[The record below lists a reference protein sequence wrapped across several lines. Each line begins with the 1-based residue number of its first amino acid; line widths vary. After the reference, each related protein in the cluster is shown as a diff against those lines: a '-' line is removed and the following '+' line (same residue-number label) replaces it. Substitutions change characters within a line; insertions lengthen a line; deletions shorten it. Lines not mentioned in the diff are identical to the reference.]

1 MGAIIVIL
9 AAAGI
14 GVGALM
20 LRGIPRRKQ
29 LALTLL
35 AVVWTAIAIGAANLV
50 GGIAPEYRG
59 NIAIQRLLRETN
71 HALQSGDCERARAA
85 FSEANRVVEGGG
97 KLHDAVTTIGERL
110 RASTSASEP
119 VVQPR

>member
-1 MGAIIVIL
+1 MIL

-20 LRGIPRRKQ
+20 LRGMPRRKQ

-35 AVVWTAIAIGAANLV
+35 AVVWTAIAIGAAYLV

-85 FSEANRVVEGGG
+85 FSEATRVVEGGG

-110 RASTSASEP
+110 RSSASASEP
-119 VVQPR
+119 AVQPR